1 MTQPLG
7 AAEPQPV
14 TKTALWQ
21 LMVFACIGVVATA
34 THFTLALA
42 ANTQAGLGPLAAN
55 VVGYLGSVLVSY
67 VGNARLTFQR
77 GVFDRA
83 QFTRFA
89 IVSLAGLA
97 LGQGITY
104 LATQAFKLP
113 FQIALIPVITVVPAF
128 TFIASRLWAFAAV
141 HDAQRAPGLSAP
153 PAARPA
159 RGAIARPALF
169 TAIFLIAALPVVAA
183 PVLPLI
189 DYYGHVARFFV
200 LAHVDGDAFLAASY
214 SPHWQILPNIGLDVI
229 GTILMRGF
237 SAPTVAKVLVVLLFA
252 VQYFGVLAFNRQ
264 VAGRASLLVAV
275 LCATLLYSFVLGW
288 GFANFLLGLGLLFWG
303 AAWWM
308 AKRNRPWI
316 ATPVACLLAVAIFL
330 THGVAF
336 VLYGLLL
343 GGLELGIFLNS
354 RPRSFANLAKQGA
367 ALAIQ
372 AVAPV
377 LLFMAS
383 PTSASSDG
391 LTNADEAVRRL
402 STTGELGHRI
412 IELLYHRLATIV
424 RVAESPSL
432 LLDAAGFV
440 LVIAVLALL
449 AIRRAI
455 TVPLFTLPAM
465 GIGVLLV
472 IVTPPALLGVGF
484 IADRM
489 PLFLALLVTG
499 ALVVRN
505 PLPRFDQ
512 ACIAALVLLA
522 VVKVAWIG
530 VSWQGYRQDFAAFQ
544 RVAGAIPGRSI
555 VGYVNGANLSRNDA
569 GPRCNMYGPLLIPL
583 HGQATDIFA
592 FSTQQPIALAGR
604 LDAAV
609 KSAARA
615 NAPDGRLAD
624 SETMF
629 LKMQGDG
636 LFDYVLTCGDATG
649 IARRSHLAP
658 VAHEGRFTLFRI
670 GRKTSP
676 GGGPA

>member
-1 MTQPLG
+1 VTQQLG
-7 AAEPQPV
+7 AAEPHPF

-21 LMVFACIGVVATA
+21 VMVFACIGVLATA
-34 THFTLALA
+34 THFILALA
-42 ANTQAGLGPLAAN
+42 ANTQVGAPPMVAN
-55 VVGYLGSVLVSY
+55 VIGYLGSVLISY

-83 QFTRFA
+83 QFLRFA
-89 IVSLAGLA
+89 AVSLAGLL

-104 LATQAFKLP
+104 VATHLLKLP
-113 FQIALIPVITVVPAF
+113 FQLALIPVVTVVPAF

-141 HDAQRAPGLSAP
+141 RDADGTARAQLPEATR
-153 PAARPA
+153 AALA
-159 RGAIARPALF
+159 AAARPALF
-169 TAIFLIAALPVVAA
+169 TAIFLLAAVPVVAA

-200 LAHVDGDAFLAASY
+200 LAHIDRDPFLAASY
-214 SPHWQILPNIGLDVI
+214 APHWQILPNIGLDVI
-229 GTILMRGF
+229 GTALIGGQPTL
-237 SAPTVAKVLVVLLFA
+237 TVAKALVLLIFA
-252 VQYFGVLAFNRQ
+252 MQYFGVLAFNRQ

-275 LCATLLYSFVLGW
+275 MAATLLYSFVLGW

-303 AAWWM
+303 AAWWL
-308 AKRNRPWI
+308 AQRHRPWI
-316 ATPVACLLAVAIFL
+316 AIPVACVLAVAIFL

-343 GGLELGIFLNS
+343 GGLELGMFLAS
-354 RPRSFANLAKQGA
+354 TPRSFAKLAKAGA
-367 ALAIQ
+367 ALAVQ
-372 AVAPV
+372 AIAPV

-391 LTNADEAVRRL
+391 LTNADEAIRRL
-402 STTGELGHRI
+402 STKGELSHRI
-412 IELLYHRLATIV
+412 SELLYHRLATIV

-449 AIRRAI
+449 VIRRRI
-455 TVPLFTLPAM
+455 TLPPYTLPAI

-472 IVTPPALLGVGF
+472 IFTPPALLGVGF

-499 ALVVRN
+499 SIVVRN
-505 PLPRFDQ
+505 PLPRFDL
-512 ACIAALVLLA
+512 ACVAALVVLA
-522 VVKVAWIG
+522 AVKLTWIG
-530 VSWQGYRQDFAAFQ
+530 VSWQGYRQDFAQYQ
-544 RVAGAIPGRSI
+544 RVASAIPGRSL
-555 VGYVNGANLSRNDA
+555 VGYVNGANLSRNEVA
-569 GPRCNMYGPLLIPL
+569 PRCHMYGPLLIPL

-615 NAPDGRLAD
+615 NTPDGRLAD
-624 SETMF
+624 AETMF
-629 LKMQGDG
+629 LTMQEDG

-658 VAHEGRFTLFRI
+658 IAHEGRFTLFRLD
-670 GRKTSP
+670 RKTAPS
-676 GGGPA
+676 GGPS

>member
-7 AAEPQPV
+7 AADPQPF

-21 LMVFACIGVVATA
+21 VMVFACIGVLATA

-42 ANTQAGLGPLAAN
+42 ANTQAGLAPMAAN

-83 QFTRFA
+83 QFMRFA
-89 IVSLAGLA
+89 VVSLAGLA
-97 LGQGITY
+97 LGQGVTY
-104 LATQAFKLP
+104 VATRVFELP
-113 FQIALIPVITVVPAF
+113 FQLALIPVITVVPAF

-141 HDAQRAPGLSAP
+141 HDAGRSPGLSAP
-153 PAARPA
+153 PAVRPTREA
-159 RGAIARPALF
+159 LARPALF
-169 TAIFLIAALPVVAA
+169 TAIFLIAAAPVVAA

-200 LAHVDGDAFLAASY
+200 LAHVDQDAFLAASY
-214 SPHWQILPNIGLDVI
+214 TPHWQILPNIGLDVI
-229 GTILMRGF
+229 GTGLMHGF
-237 SAPTVAKVLVVLLFA
+237 STLTVAKALVVLLFA

-264 VAGRASLLVAV
+264 IAGRASLLVAV

-308 AKRNRPWI
+308 AMRDRPWI
-316 ATPVACLLAVAIFL
+316 AVPVACLLAVAIFL

-343 GGLELGIFLNS
+343 GGLEVGIFLTS
-354 RPRSFANLAKQGA
+354 SPRSLANLAQRAA
-367 ALAIQ
+367 ALAVQ

-391 LTNADEAVRRL
+391 LTNADEAIRRL

-412 IELLYHRLATIV
+412 NELVYHRLATIV

-440 LVIAVLALL
+440 LAIAVLALL
-449 AIRRAI
+449 LVRRAI
-455 TVPLFTLPAM
+455 AVPRFTLPAI

-472 IVTPPALLGVGF
+472 VVTPPALLGVGF

-489 PLFLALLVTG
+489 PLFLALLLTG
-499 ALVVRN
+499 VIVVRS
-505 PLPRFDQ
+505 PATRFDQ
-512 ACIAALVLLA
+512 ACIAALVVLA
-522 VVKVAWIG
+522 MVKVAWIG
-530 VSWQGYRQDFAAFQ
+530 VSWQGYRQDFAQFQ
-544 RVAGAIPGRSI
+544 RVADAIPSRSI
-555 VGYVNGANLSRNDA
+555 VGYVNSANHSRDEA
-569 GPRCNMYGPLLIPL
+569 APRCNMYGPLLIPL

-592 FSTQQPIALAGR
+592 FSTQQPISLAGR

-609 KSAARA
+609 KSAVRA
-615 NAPDGRLAD
+615 NPPDGRLAEP
-624 SETMF
+624 ETLF
-629 LKMQGDG
+629 LKMQRDG

-658 VAHEGRFTLFRI
+658 VAHEGRFTLFKLD
-670 GRKTSP
+670 RKMSS
-676 GGGPA
+676 GGAPT